1 MPDALLGAGRI
12 VAVGGYGMSDEGR
25 ALARFL
31 VELSGREMPRAVLI
45 GTASGDSEA
54 HALLWYRAMA
64 GISRP
69 AELPLFTRPDS
80 IEELVAEAD
89 IVYVGG
95 GNTVNLLAIWRI
107 HGVDRLLLDASRR
120 GAVLS
125 GVSAGSLCW
134 FEAGVTDSFGPSLG
148 PFEGGLGMIPGSN
161 CPHYDGEARRRPVY
175 QRLVGSGRLPGGY
188 AADDGAALVF
198 DGPALRE
205 VVAWRDGAAG
215 YRVSRVGEG
224 EVREERLEARRLA

>member
-1 MPDALLGAGRI
+1 MVPDPLLAGPI

-25 ALARFL
+25 SLARFL
-31 VELSGREMPRAVLI
+31 VELSGREMPRALMV

-80 IEELVAEAD
+80 IEELVAESD

-95 GNTVNLLAIWRI
+95 GNTVNMLAIWRI
-107 HGVDRLLLDASRR
+107 HGVDRLLLEAHRR

-134 FEAGVTDSFGPSLG
+134 FESGVTDSFGPSLG
-148 PFEGGLGMIPGSN
+148 PFEGGLGLIPGSN
-161 CPHYDGEARRRPVY
+161 CPHYNGEPRRRPVY
-175 QRLVGSGRLPGGY
+175 HSLVGSGTLPAGY

-198 DGPALRE
+198 EGRALRE
-205 VVAWRDGAAG
+205 VVAWREGASA
-215 YRVSRVGEG
+215 YRVEAVGEG
-224 EVREERLEARRLA
+224 AVREERLEPRQLP